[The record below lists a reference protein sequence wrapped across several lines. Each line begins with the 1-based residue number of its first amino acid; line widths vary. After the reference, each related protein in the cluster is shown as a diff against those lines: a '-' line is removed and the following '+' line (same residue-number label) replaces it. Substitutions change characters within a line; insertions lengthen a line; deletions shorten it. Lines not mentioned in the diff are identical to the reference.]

1 MQNADFGF
9 PQSIYDGVG
18 LDLDPAVAERPF
30 MAFEPGYVLRSLDSL
45 PKQGERAPWRLSMSY
60 IIDVFRIRRER
71 VDDGVLQ
78 FS

>member
-1 MQNADFGF
+1 
-9 PQSIYDGVG
+9 
-18 LDLDPAVAERPF
+18 
-30 MAFEPGYVLRSLDSL
+30 VLRSLDSL

-60 IIDVFRIRRER
+60 IIDVFKIRRER